1 MNSILIAD
9 DHPLIVKSIFSLIRE
24 VFPKVTIYTASNWKE
39 VQLTFIEKND
49 VFILDLEMPCGDAA
63 DTIEHINC
71 KFPKAKVLILTSH
84 TQSWVF
90 QGLSELKIDA
100 FVSKLS
106 EPSEIIEALV
116 QLNKNQLFMCTEFKR
131 VYSYIKKGITGF
143 EQLTKREKEVLTLI
157 LDAKST
163 KEIALD
169 LSVSENTIET
179 HRKNLFLKYEVKNV
193 VGLVNKAM
201 GYGNLKRVF

>member
-1 MNSILIAD
+1 MKNILIAD
-9 DHPLIVKSIFSLIRE
+9 DHPLIVSSVSGLIHE
-24 VFPKVTIYTASNWKE
+24 VFPKVDIHTASNWKE
-39 VQLTFIEKND
+39 VNSSFLQTID

-63 DTIEHINC
+63 ENIEYINTE
-71 KFPKAKVLILTSH
+71 FPNAKVLVLTSH

-90 QGLSELKIDA
+90 QGLSNLKIDG

-106 EPSEIIEALV
+106 DPSEIIDALF
-116 QLNKNQLFMCTEFKR
+116 QLIRDELFMCSEFKR
-131 VYSYIKKGITGF
+131 VYSVRNRKITGF
-143 EQLTKREKEVLTLI
+143 EQLTQREKEVLALI
-157 LDAKST
+157 LEAKST
-163 KEIALD
+163 KEIAME

-179 HRKNLFLKYEVKNV
+179 HRKNLFVKYEVKNV

>member
-1 MNSILIAD
+1 MKNILIAD
-9 DHPLIVKSIFSLIRE
+9 DHPLIVSSVSGLIHE
-24 VFPKVTIYTASNWKE
+24 VFPKVDIHTASNWKE
-39 VQLTFIEKND
+39 VNSSFLHAID

-63 DTIEHINC
+63 ENIEHINTE
-71 KFPKAKVLILTSH
+71 FPNAKVLVLTSH

-90 QGLSELKIDA
+90 QGLSNLKIDG

-106 EPSEIIEALV
+106 DPSEIIDALFQV
-116 QLNKNQLFMCTEFKR
+116 SRDELFMCSEFKR
-131 VYSYIKKGITGF
+131 VYSIRNRKITGF
-143 EQLTKREKEVLTLI
+143 EQLTQREKEVLALI
-157 LDAKST
+157 LEAKST
-163 KEIALD
+163 KEIAME

-179 HRKNLFLKYEVKNV
+179 HRKNLFVKYEVKNV